1 MGSIARVGV
10 HKVYLMVPLQGLGFM
25 KYILGSIARV
35 GVPGVYLM
43 VPLLGLGFQEYIR
56 WFYC

>member
-1 MGSIARVGV
+1 
-10 HKVYLMVPLQGLGFM
+10 M

-43 VPLLGLGFQEYIR
+43 VPLLELGFMKYILGSIAR
-56 WFYC
+56 VGVPGVYLGFHC

>member
-43 VPLLGLGFQEYIR
+43 VPLLGL
-56 WFYC
+56 WFLRYN